1 MDAQE
6 ILYSHFFGKTVV
18 PLNWLSFIN
27 NHFLPQ
33 TAALPARPEQLSYIK
48 QAEQC
53 ITTSSILKNHI
64 SDSRLLTRE
73 LNFQNK
79 RGTDLGPWFR

>member
-1 MDAQE
+1 MHRKFST
-6 ILYSHFFGKTVV
+6 LTSFGKTVV
-18 PLNWLSFIN
+18 LLNWLSFIN
-27 NHFLPQ
+27 NHFLLQ
-33 TAALPARPEQLSYIK
+33 TAALPVRPEQLSCNK
-48 QAEQC
+48 QAEQR
-53 ITTSSILKNHI
+53 IATSSILKNHI